1 MDIKDFFSGMFSS
14 KPKNVLQTPY
24 GNFNL
29 AKGKD
34 IKRVQKMVIDLQRT
48 TDALTRKDIKN
59 WRDAWQSAINVDS
72 PSRQRLYDIYRDAE
86 IDLHLSGCV
95 EQRRGFVMARS
106 FKIVD
111 VKGDENEEAVHF
123 FDQSWFKQ
131 LMRYA
136 LDSIYWGHSL
146 IELGDLC
153 TDGDG
158 CICYSDVKLIPRKHV
173 IPEYGR
179 VITDLGQDW
188 TTGIDYRQPPF
199 SDWLIEAGR
208 PDDLGL
214 YLKAASQTIPKKN
227 MLAFWDTFG
236 EIFGMPM
243 RIARTTSRDQKEIDR
258 IDKMLR
264 EAGTALS
271 MVAGM
276 ETEIDDDVRAEVYD
290 FMPDFSINL
299 SKAAINSEFDGSSLI
314 LYDSEEIGSAKAV
327 MLHYAEEL
335 RSIGTESE
343 FQQYIAAFDDTDI
356 SFSDITDVHFREDAN
371 LDKISEYLSL
381 IHISEPTRRS

>member
-1 MDIKDFFSGMFSS
+1 MFITEEDYKVVIGDNALKVISQVSRGKPYQCRSGSPGRNCRLSTAEIRLYGHFIAQDEHRNRLIVMYTCDISLYHMSAAMPQKMGSEIRKERYERAIKWLEGVQAGKIVPDLPLAVGEDGLPSGNSFVYSCQSSFIITGRIMDIKDFFSGMFSN

-59 WRDAWQSAINVDS
+59 WRDAWQYAINVDS

-111 VKGDENEEAVHF
+111 MKGDENEEAVHF

-188 TTGIDYRQPPF
+188 TTGIDYR
-199 SDWLIEAGR
+199 R
-208 PDDLGL
+208 
-214 YLKAASQTIPKKN
+214 ASFFR
-227 MLAFWDTFG
+227 LA
-236 EIFGMPM
+236 
-243 RIARTTSRDQKEIDR
+243 
-258 IDKMLR
+258 
-264 EAGTALS
+264 
-271 MVAGM
+271 
-276 ETEIDDDVRAEVYD
+276 
-290 FMPDFSINL
+290 
-299 SKAAINSEFDGSSLI
+299 
-314 LYDSEEIGSAKAV
+314 
-327 MLHYAEEL
+327 H
-335 RSIGTESE
+335 
-343 FQQYIAAFDDTDI
+343 
-356 SFSDITDVHFREDAN
+356 
-371 LDKISEYLSL
+371 
-381 IHISEPTRRS
+381 

>member
-1 MDIKDFFSGMFSS
+1 MDIKDFFSGMFSN

-59 WRDAWQSAINVDS
+59 WRDAWQYAINVDS

-111 VKGDENEEAVHF
+111 MKGDENEEAVHF

-153 TDGDG
+153 TDG
-158 CICYSDVKLIPRKHV
+158 R
-173 IPEYGR
+173 
-179 VITDLGQDW
+179 
-188 TTGIDYRQPPF
+188 
-199 SDWLIEAGR
+199 
-208 PDDLGL
+208 
-214 YLKAASQTIPKKN
+214 
-227 MLAFWDTFG
+227 
-236 EIFGMPM
+236 
-243 RIARTTSRDQKEIDR
+243 
-258 IDKMLR
+258 
-264 EAGTALS
+264 
-271 MVAGM
+271 
-276 ETEIDDDVRAEVYD
+276 
-290 FMPDFSINL
+290 
-299 SKAAINSEFDGSSLI
+299 
-314 LYDSEEIGSAKAV
+314 SEERRVGK
-327 MLHYAEEL
+327 EC
-335 RSIGTESE
+335 RSRWSP
-343 FQQYIAAFDDTDI
+343 Y
-356 SFSDITDVHFREDAN
+356 H
-371 LDKISEYLSL
+371 
-381 IHISEPTRRS
+381 

>member
-1 MDIKDFFSGMFSS
+1 MDIKDFFSGMFSN

-59 WRDAWQSAINVDS
+59 WRDAWQYAINVDS

-111 VKGDENEEAVHF
+111 MKGDENEEAVHF

-188 TTGIDYRQPPF
+188 TTGIDYRQPLF
-199 SDWLIEAGR
+199 RTGSLR
-208 PDDLGL
+208 PAD
-214 YLKAASQTIPKKN
+214 P
-227 MLAFWDTFG
+227 
-236 EIFGMPM
+236 
-243 RIARTTSRDQKEIDR
+243 TTSGCISRLLHRLFQKR
-258 IDKMLR
+258 TCWPF
-264 EAGTALS
+264 GTPS
-271 MVAGM
+271 GKYSGCPCV
-276 ETEIDDDVRAEVYD
+276 
-290 FMPDFSINL
+290 
-299 SKAAINSEFDGSSLI
+299 
-314 LYDSEEIGSAKAV
+314 
-327 MLHYAEEL
+327 
-335 RSIGTESE
+335 
-343 FQQYIAAFDDTDI
+343 
-356 SFSDITDVHFREDAN
+356 
-371 LDKISEYLSL
+371 
-381 IHISEPTRRS
+381 